1 MVSPEYTAVTLWA
14 PADGKETVAVAVPLA
29 AADVPAVPDTVP
41 LPMDLPPS
49 MKETVPV
56 GATPLLCVAIEAV
69 TVTDWPMG
77 TVAALL
83 AAVVVVVACVTVAMT
98 AGEVLA
104 VKLLSPE

>member
-1 MVSPEYTAVTLWA
+1 VTLCA
-14 PADGKETVAVAVPLA
+14 PADGKETLAVAVALAFAELLPTVP
-29 AADVPAVPDTVP
+29 VTVP

-56 GATPLLCVAIEAV
+56 GAAPLLCVAIEAV
-69 TVTDWPMG
+69 KVTDWLMG

-83 AAVVVVVACVTVAMT
+83 VAVVVVVACITVTAT
-98 AGEVLA
+98 GGEVLA

>member
-1 MVSPEYTAVTLWA
+1 MLCA
-14 PADGKETVAVAVPLA
+14 PGVAKETLAVAVPLA
-29 AADVPAVPDTVP
+29 FAMLLPAVPVTVP

-56 GATPLLCVAIEAV
+56 GTTPLLCVAIEAV
-69 TVTDWPMG
+69 KVTDWPMG

-83 AAVVVVVACVTVAMT
+83 VAMVVVVACVTLTAT
-98 AGEVLA
+98 AGEEVLA